1 MSFPTW
7 NSDPSWNKIT
17 SSYFRDNI
25 DLSGNFIIRNGT
37 IRSPANE
44 IQFDDTFGFINF
56 TNASFFGQLKNTYNS
71 VEYDVGLQCEKADSA
86 VEDIAT
92 LSPIVSD
99 TAFKCTNFYYDQSSN
114 STVWSG
120 LLTCPIASIAS
131 TAIANT
137 TRFIEGT
144 GNQNVGGIK
153 RFTSNIRI
161 DAGMQLSAGTITLTN
176 ADLQKIAFL
185 NTATSNIQTQINT
198 LTTNSVSLS
207 ASNVFTGSTNQFSNT
222 LRLDGA
228 LNLNANALVVPNTT
242 LQKIQYL
249 STVSSDVQT
258 QINTLTTN
266 SVSLSAS
273 NVFTGATNQFSNTLR
288 LDGALNL
295 NANALVVP
303 NTTLQK
309 IQYLSTVSSDVQT
322 QINNINGVSLS
333 ASNVFT
339 GATNQFSNSIRLDG
353 TLVLNANTLTLT
365 NDNLTRIQHLSGVSS
380 SVSTSI
386 TNINTS
392 VSTLNTKTTK
402 MSYMSVGGV
411 NTTTILDGLI
421 SQTFSFTGTIN
432 NISTATFGYI
442 SGLTSSAQSQITTL
456 ATKLT
461 NTSYSGTTTTIS
473 NSLVFTGTLN
483 TITTTVFGYLSGV
496 SSSIQN
502 QLNTLS
508 TNLATTTTS
517 ANEAKQRTTD
527 IEFSDI
533 GGNQTTIS
541 NKCVLDGEVVFNT
554 DLNNITPTTFGYL
567 ANCSSNIQTQLDSKL
582 TVIPGTIFQHSAGT
596 LQEFFP
602 YKFLLCNG
610 QSVSRTEYANL
621 FQWIGTSFGSVNSS
635 SFNVPDY
642 RCCFLRMY
650 SSTTRVVNGVNYAT
664 NAINTIQ
671 PDSLEA
677 HVHSSNLTGT
687 YLNSTTT
694 NGTHFTA
701 GANRYNT
708 TSFPEFTG
716 GVSSSHRTSTETRPL
731 NYSVYFYISC

>member
-1 MSFPTW
+1 MSFPVW

-37 IRSPANE
+37 IRSPNNTIE
-44 IQFDDTFGFINF
+44 FDDTFGFINF
-56 TNASFFGQLKNTYNS
+56 TNASFFGQLKNTFNS
-71 VEYDVGLQCEKADSA
+71 VEYDVGLQCEKVDEAIG
-86 VEDIAT
+86 DIET

-99 TAFKCTNFYYDQSSN
+99 TAFKCTNFYYDQASN

-131 TAIANT
+131 TALANT

-144 GNQNVGGIK
+144 GNQTVGGIK

-176 ADLQKIAFL
+176 A
-185 NTATSNIQTQINT
+185 N
-198 LTTNSVSLS
+198 
-207 ASNVFTGSTNQFSNT
+207 
-222 LRLDGA
+222 
-228 LNLNANALVVPNTT
+228 

-322 QINNINGVSLS
+322 QINTLTTNSVSLSASNIFTGATNQFSNTLRLDGALNLNANALVVPNTTLQKIQYLSTVSSDIQTQINNLNGVSLT

-365 NDNLTRIQHLSGVSS
+365 NDNLTRIQYLSGVSS

-402 MSYMSVGGV
+402 MSYMSVGGI

-421 SQTFSFTGTIN
+421 SQVLSFTTSLN
-432 NISTATFGYI
+432 NITP
-442 SGLTSSAQSQITTL
+442 
-456 ATKLT
+456 
-461 NTSYSGTTTTIS
+461 
-473 NSLVFTGTLN
+473 
-483 TITTTVFGYLSGV
+483 TVFGYLSGV
-496 SSSIQN
+496 SSSIQT
-502 QLNTLS
+502 QLN
-508 TNLATTTTS
+508 NLATQLNPTGSIIMSPLSDIQTTS
-517 ANEAKQRTTD
+517 
-527 IEFSDI
+527 
-533 GGNQTTIS
+533 S
-541 NKCVLDGEVVFNT
+541 NK
-554 DLNNITPTTFGYL
+554 Y
-567 ANCSSNIQTQLDSKL
+567 
-582 TVIPGTIFQHSAGT
+582 
-596 LQEFFP
+596 
-602 YKFLLCNG
+602 LLCNG
-610 QSVSRTEYANL
+610 QLVSRTTYATL
-621 FQWIGTSFGSVNSS
+621 FGKFGTTFGVGDGSTTFGVPNYQGLFLRGMDSQTINSIVYTGVSVSSPQQDSIQNHTHLPQTGSYLQTTNSS
-635 SFNVPDY
+635 SATGG
-642 RCCFLRMY
+642 Y
-650 SSTTRVVNGVNYAT
+650 SSVFPAT
-664 NAINTIQ
+664 KPDTSNFANTG
-671 PDSLEA
+671 LMA
-677 HVHSSNLTGT
+677 TGR
-687 YLNSTTT
+687 N
-694 NGTHFTA
+694 
-701 GANRYNT
+701 NT
-708 TSFPEFTG
+708 S
-716 GVSSSHRTSTETRPL
+716 ETRPVNL
-731 NYSVYFYISC
+731 CVYYYVKT

>member
-37 IRSPANE
+37 IRSPNNTIE
-44 IQFDDTFGFINF
+44 FDDTFGFINF
-56 TNASFFGQLKNTYNS
+56 DNASFFGQLKNTYDS
-71 VEYDVGLQCEKADSA
+71 IEYDVGERISKIDAL
-86 VEDIAT
+86 EDLA
-92 LSPIVSD
+92 PIVSD
-99 TAFKCTNFYYDQSSN
+99 SAFKLTGLYWDASLS
-114 STVWSG
+114 STVFTNNVSFPNGSISSLAINNSSFVALSG
-120 LLTCPIASIAS
+120 AQTIDGAKTFNTAPTMSGANISAGSIPVARVSGTAVNLS
-131 TAIANT
+131 TAQSI
-137 TRFIEGT
+137 T
-144 GNQNVGGIK
+144 GVKTFTVAQTFQN
-153 RFTSNIRI
+153 NIRL
-161 DAGMQLSAGTITLTN
+161 DGSLLLSAGTITLTN
-176 ADLQKIAFL
+176 SDMQKISFL

-207 ASNVFTGSTNQFSNT
+207 ASNVFS
-222 LRLDGA
+222 
-228 LNLNANALVVPNTT
+228 
-242 LQKIQYL
+242 
-249 STVSSDVQT
+249 
-258 QINTLTTN
+258 
-266 SVSLSAS
+266 
-273 NVFTGATNQFSNTLR
+273 GATNTFTNNIQVDGSLLLSAGTITLTNS
-288 LDGALNL
+288 DM
-295 NANALVVP
+295 
-303 NTTLQK
+303 QK
-309 IQYLSTVSSDVQT
+309 IAFLNTATSNIQT
-322 QINNINGVSLS
+322 QINNLNGVSLS

-365 NDNLTRIQHLSGVSS
+365 NDNLTRIQYLSGVSS

-402 MSYMSVGGV
+402 MSYMSVGGI

-671 PDSLEA
+671 SDSLEA

>member
-249 STVSSDVQT
+249 STVSSD
-258 QINTLTTN
+258 I
-266 SVSLSAS
+266 
-273 NVFTGATNQFSNTLR
+273 
-288 LDGALNL
+288 
-295 NANALVVP
+295 
-303 NTTLQK
+303 
-309 IQYLSTVSSDVQT
+309 QT
-322 QINNINGVSLS
+322 QINNLNGVSLS